1 MHIQF
6 KGLLMGW
13 YHVNRIGK
21 GICLGN
27 VDEVHYNEDFIAKH
41 TPTKDEALELKQRDI
56 RDDELEGY
64 ETWPL
69 YKKWM
74 AITQDVWSFHREVN
88 NTGCCADES
97 SQIYSDALHY
107 IFEKCYGYPLNSFFS
122 THDYDGNAMIFC
134 DVLWPPKEYHEALA
148 AMTEEKLQA
157 QLREFL
163 VEVTGDSK
171 YASFPLRVCEEYI
184 KE

>member
-1 MHIQF
+1 
-6 KGLLMGW
+6 
-13 YHVNRIGK
+13 
-21 GICLGN
+21 
-27 VDEVHYNEDFIAKH
+27 
-41 TPTKDEALELKQRDI
+41 
-56 RDDELEGY
+56 
-64 ETWPL
+64 
-69 YKKWM
+69 M

-134 DVLWPPKEYHEALA
+134 DVLWPSKEYHEALA
-148 AMTEEKLQA
+148 AMTEEKLQT

>member
-1 MHIQF
+1 M
-6 KGLLMGW
+6 
-13 YHVNRIGK
+13 
-21 GICLGN
+21 
-27 VDEVHYNEDFIAKH
+27 
-41 TPTKDEALELKQRDI
+41 KQRDI
-56 RDDELEGY
+56 RDDELEDY

-74 AITQDVWSFHREVN
+74 VITQDAWSFHREVN
-88 NTGCCADES
+88 DAGCCADES

-107 IFEKCYGYPLNSFFS
+107 IFEECYGYPLNSFFS

-134 DVLWPPKEYHEALA
+134 DVLWPPKEYNEALA

>member
-1 MHIQF
+1 
-6 KGLLMGW
+6 MGW

-27 VDEVHYNEDFIAKH
+27 VDEIRYNEDFIAKH
-41 TPTKDEALELKQRDI
+41 TPAKDEALKLKQRDI
-56 RDDELEGY
+56 RDEELEGY
-64 ETWPL
+64 EAWPL

-74 AITQDVWSFHREVN
+74 AITQSAWSFHREVN
-88 NTGCCADES
+88 NEGCCAKDA
-97 SQIYSDALHY
+97 SQIFSDALHY
-107 IFEKCYGYPLNSFFS
+107 IFEMCYGYPLNSFFS

-134 DVLWPPKEYHEALA
+134 DMLWPPKTYDESLA
-148 AMTEEKLQA
+148 TLTEEKLQA

-163 VEVTGDSK
+163 VEITGDSQ
-171 YASFPLRVCEEYI
+171 YASFPLRICEEYI

>member
-1 MHIQF
+1 MLF
-6 KGLLMGW
+6 
-13 YHVNRIGK
+13 R
-21 GICLGN
+21 
-27 VDEVHYNEDFIAKH
+27 
-41 TPTKDEALELKQRDI
+41 
-56 RDDELEGY
+56 
-64 ETWPL
+64 
-69 YKKWM
+69 
-74 AITQDVWSFHREVN
+74 SFNREVN
-88 NTGCCADES
+88 DAGCCADES

-107 IFEKCYGYPLNSFFS
+107 IFEECYGYPLNSFFS

-134 DVLWPPKEYHEALA
+134 DALWPPKEYHEALA
-148 AMTEEKLQA
+148 AMTEEKLQT